1 MPDPIADHNHG
12 ASEDKTVSQI
22 AERYLEFARQYC
34 AASGAAPS
42 PPQG

>member
-1 MPDPIADHNHG
+1 MPRQ
-12 ASEDKTVSQI
+12 SYRQI